1 MPEKSQVLKGF
12 NVHLFEFLD
21 ELIKIFPENM
31 DIPTVKT
38 FFELTKRGNVTILI
52 KAWNIYVNVP
62 YGKKLEEG
70 DLDYFIDKDYRED
83 LTELSNADEIISS
96 IDKIRKPLKDLSVE
110 NKNHTLK
117 YFNNLNKLSGL
128 YNSM

>member
-1 MPEKSQVLKGF
+1 
-12 NVHLFEFLD
+12 
-21 ELIKIFPENM
+21 M

-70 DLDYFIDKDYRED
+70 K
-83 LTELSNADEIISS
+83 
-96 IDKIRKPLKDLSVE
+96 
-110 NKNHTLK
+110 
-117 YFNNLNKLSGL
+117 
-128 YNSM
+128 